1 MCCKNG
7 SVSYIFLDFGAFRRR
22 VFWEMKFL
30 CVCNFFPVV
39 TAMSLASPLW
49 HSSSGGIFHFTT
61 KFSLEVHLFLNF
73 QAESATAALNCSGVI
88 LGSLPIR

>member
-1 MCCKNG
+1 
-7 SVSYIFLDFGAFRRR
+7 
-22 VFWEMKFL
+22 MKFL

-88 LGSLPIR
+88 LGSLPIRVSPSKTPVRPRAPRPMMN

>member
-1 MCCKNG
+1 
-7 SVSYIFLDFGAFRRR
+7 
-22 VFWEMKFL
+22 
-30 CVCNFFPVV
+30 
-39 TAMSLASPLW
+39 MSLASPLW
-49 HSSSGGIFHFTT
+49 QSSSGGIFHFTT